1 YRNVLSSKITICPS
15 EPPGRTHGY
24 YRFVMR
30 LPHLRTEPEGL
41 LGLISTLEQQ
51 GIYCRKPV
59 FRPLH
64 RYLHQ
69 YGFPTSVE
77 ADQTALSVPL
87 YPDLTDDE
95 VRQIQ
100 QSLAKVFS

>member
-1 YRNVLSSKITICPS
+1 MI
-15 EPPGRTHGY
+15 
-24 YRFVMR
+24 R
-30 LPHLRTEPEGL
+30 LPHLRTDPEGL

-51 GIYCRKPV
+51 GIHCRKPV

-64 RYLHQ
+64 RYLDQ
-69 YGFPTSVE
+69 SGFPNSDE
-77 ADQTALSVPL
+77 ADRTALSIPL

-100 QSLAKVFS
+100 QSLAKVLS